1 MEKPLILRKPSH
13 KPLLMLLNVA
23 EELLF
28 SYPIPEE
35 LVSKYEKMRTKVFSK
50 LKIIQSS
57 LPLSS
62 ELNTNQ
68 SSKKLILHQTSLMDS
83 EKIIKLEL
91 FSLLQTSQNITE
103 SYSQALSANILT
115 LKNICNDSAEISQ
128 KGQKFSKNIEGDKI
142 LNFDDEFLIDDDSKK
157 IEFFKKNFRDLRLQ
171 LKEKK
176 DYIELCENNIHTNL
190 KLLKAQINEKN
201 LNEE

>member
-68 SSKKLILHQTSLMDS
+68 SSKKLILQQTSLMDS

>member
-1 MEKPLILRKPSH
+1 MEKPLIIRKPSH

-68 SSKKLILHQTSLMDS
+68 SSKKLILQQTSLMDS

-128 KGQKFSKNIEGDKI
+128 KGQKFLKNIEGDKI

-157 IEFFKKNFRDLRLQ
+157 IEFIKKNFRDLRLQ

>member
-68 SSKKLILHQTSLMDS
+68 SSKKLILQQTSLMDS

-128 KGQKFSKNIEGDKI
+128 KGQKFLKNIEGDKI

-157 IEFFKKNFRDLRLQ
+157 IEFIKKNFRDLRLQ

>member
-68 SSKKLILHQTSLMDS
+68 SSKKLILQQTSLMDS

-157 IEFFKKNFRDLRLQ
+157 IEFIKKNFRDLRLQ

>member
-68 SSKKLILHQTSLMDS
+68 SSKKLILQQTSLMDS

-128 KGQKFSKNIEGDKI
+128 KGQKFLKNIEGDKI

>member
-1 MEKPLILRKPSH
+1 MEKPLIIRKPSH

-68 SSKKLILHQTSLMDS
+68 SSKKLILQQTSLMDS